1 MTCTVPRK
9 MRAVR
14 TRLDC
19 DLVATGPRST
29 PAKLGTVRVLIMSPC
44 AALLAPSLDDTTT
57 AERCSEVP
65 VVETTPSSITA
76 CPALADSP
84 QFSSGT
90 SVVGLDQELLL
101 NQLMY
106 VLIDTRAVL
115 DSSGKPFVGETSTTT
130 TIGSSSL
137 SLGSLLAEVSPSVL
151 PFEVWSNNRRWL
163 GARVGQVSNVE
174 LVLPSGPTG
183 MDPSHTSFFQLQSIG
198 TKMVGPGASEMVLD
212 FTTVDGASVFIFS
225 VIFQEVG
232 VLHLA
237 LDTDAFT
244 LSLTSGVALTSPAIF
259 NVAPDSEEPIEDLLF
274 PDVCSTSD
282 VPSDTAFYF
291 TERSM
296 AWTDGSKMIRTTTDG
311 EEDHIPS
318 GKSNRVHGFALG
330 SSVSIDPPTI
340 LADGSEVSVVVDE
353 GAFLDMARHSFVP
366 WIASSECVKR
376 DKTRCVWHC
385 NKNRRVCESALQT
398 CKYVSSLRPT
408 RCTTREFER
417 SEVLQG
423 VRGG

>member
-1 MTCTVPRK
+1 
-9 MRAVR
+9 
-14 TRLDC
+14 
-19 DLVATGPRST
+19 
-29 PAKLGTVRVLIMSPC
+29 
-44 AALLAPSLDDTTT
+44 
-57 AERCSEVP
+57 
-65 VVETTPSSITA
+65 
-76 CPALADSP
+76 
-84 QFSSGT
+84 
-90 SVVGLDQELLL
+90 
-101 NQLMY
+101 
-106 VLIDTRAVL
+106 
-115 DSSGKPFVGETSTTT
+115 
-130 TIGSSSL
+130 
-137 SLGSLLAEVSPSVL
+137 
-151 PFEVWSNNRRWL
+151 
-163 GARVGQVSNVE
+163 
-174 LVLPSGPTG
+174 
-183 MDPSHTSFFQLQSIG
+183 MDPSQTSFFQLQSIG

-232 VLHLA
+232 VLHLT

-244 LSLTSGVALTSPAIF
+244 LSLTSGVALVSRAIF
-259 NVAPDSEEPIEDLLF
+259 NVVAPDSEEPIEDLLF

-330 SSVSIDPPTI
+330 SSVSIDPPTF
-340 LADGSEVSVVVDE
+340 LADGNEVSVVVDE
-353 GAFLDMARHSFVP
+353 GAFLDMARHCFVP

-408 RCTTREFER
+408 RRGSVHDKRIREKR
-417 SEVLQG
+417 EVLQG

>member
-1 MTCTVPRK
+1 M
-9 MRAVR
+9 
-14 TRLDC
+14 
-19 DLVATGPRST
+19 
-29 PAKLGTVRVLIMSPC
+29 
-44 AALLAPSLDDTTT
+44 
-57 AERCSEVP
+57 
-65 VVETTPSSITA
+65 
-76 CPALADSP
+76 ALAIHSV
-84 QFSSGT
+84 SL
-90 SVVGLDQELLL
+90 SVVHHMMSL
-101 NQLMY
+101 NIDMKIIRPWYCSGSPILPMNFWTSWTSCNVVNPGKYSTRIPLVLRRLCPKFCIVVNLSTNPTVAPKHQLMY

-137 SLGSLLAEVSPSVL
+137 SLGTLLAEVSPSVL

-163 GARVGQVSNVE
+163 GAIVGQISNVE

-183 MDPSHTSFFQLQSIG
+183 LDPSQTSFFQLQSIG

-232 VLHLA
+232 VLHLT

-296 AWTDGSKMIRTTTDG
+296 AWTDGSKMIRTTTTARR
-311 EEDHIPS
+311 IPFLLEKVTES
-318 GKSNRVHGFALG
+318 TCLHLDQVCL
-330 SSVSIDPPTI
+330 SIRQPI
-340 LADGSEVSVVVDE
+340 
-353 GAFLDMARHSFVP
+353 
-366 WIASSECVKR
+366 
-376 DKTRCVWHC
+376 
-385 NKNRRVCESALQT
+385 
-398 CKYVSSLRPT
+398 
-408 RCTTREFER
+408 
-417 SEVLQG
+417 
-423 VRGG
+423 